1 MSDRKRTRP
10 NWSEGANYGKGIS
23 SVGSDLLPWG
33 QPVRP
38 LRDCIGAGDSL
49 EWFGSDADDSAAFI
63 NSATAAFDDHST

>member
-1 MSDRKRTRP
+1 MSDVKRTRP
-10 NWSEGANYGKGIS
+10 DWSEGANYGKGIS

-38 LRDCIGAGDSL
+38 LGDRIGAGDSL
-49 EWFGSDADDSAAFI
+49 EWFGSDADDPVVLI